1 MPQVKGLR
9 DRSNEC
15 HENIQVGFKQLNTH
29 IEQEKSRFYTRN
41 AEAIKKLIRERVEQG
56 VERRLPIVVSIV
68 SI

>member
-1 MPQVKGLR
+1 MKGLR
-9 DRSNEC
+9 ERSNEC
-15 HENIQVGFKQLNTH
+15 HEDIKDGFKQLAAH

-56 VERRLPIVVSIV
+56 VEQRLQIVVRIV